1 MSDSIIISPC
11 HPDRAKRVEGSAASV
26 LGLNEIFRLRTA
38 SSAQDDTTMKD
49 AAQRIAASSF
59 GFQVQFHGAMVRAED
74 SGVDFR
80 PGESAVKPFGRNE
93 IIDTPA
99 CVLFTGP
106 ETV

>member
-1 MSDSIIISPC
+1 
-11 HPDRAKRVEGSAASV
+11 
-26 LGLNEIFRLRTA
+26 
-38 SSAQDDTTMKD
+38 
-49 AAQRIAASSF
+49 
-59 GFQVQFHGAMVRAED
+59 MVGAED

-80 PGESAVKPFGRNE
+80 PGESAVKPFGRDE